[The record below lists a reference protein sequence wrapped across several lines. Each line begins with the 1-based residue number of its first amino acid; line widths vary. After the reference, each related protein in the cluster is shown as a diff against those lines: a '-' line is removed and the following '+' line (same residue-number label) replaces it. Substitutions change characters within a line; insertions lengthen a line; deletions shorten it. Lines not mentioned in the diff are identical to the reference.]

1 MAQVKTRIIA
11 ERSERIIIQKNT
23 VQVDEYE
30 NHTPSW
36 SDYFSA
42 WAYASTYIANEE
54 EKVTVNDERRITFSL
69 RWCSELEGIDSTG
82 YRIMF
87 HGEPYNILSVDMMNY
102 GKKEI
107 RLSCRR
113 EKR

>member
-1 MAQVKTRIIA
+1 MAQVKTRSIA
-11 ERSERIIIQKNT
+11 ERSERIIIQKNS

-30 NHTPSW
+30 NHTSSW

-82 YRIMF
+82 YRVMF
-87 HGEPYNILSVDMMNY
+87 REEPYNILSVDMMNY
-102 GKKEI
+102 GRKEI

>member
-1 MAQVKTRIIA
+1 MAQVKTKSIA
-11 ERSERIIIQKNT
+11 ERSERIIIQKNE

-30 NHTPSW
+30 NHTSSW
-36 SDYFSA
+36 SDFFSA

-54 EKVTVNDERRITFSL
+54 EKVTVSDERRITFSL
-69 RWCSELEGIDSTG
+69 RWCSELEGIDSTR
-82 YRIMF
+82 YRVLF
-87 HGEPYNILSVDMMNY
+87 HGEPYNILSVDLMNY